1 MLKPGDQLS
10 EQVVIRGTQYK
21 VGFVVITKVFSD
33 DVLEVGDIL
42 KIVVRNNV
50 VMFLVLLSEA
60 TRNKLGFF
68 DSVPSG
74 TVTLASY
81 KTLGDY
87 KPIIKRADNACFPFV
102 LHHHV
107 VTPLVDDGE

>member
-1 MLKPGDQLS
+1 MLKSADQLS
-10 EQVVIRGTQYK
+10 DQVVIRGTLYK
-21 VGFVVITKVFSD
+21 VGFVVITKVFSE

-42 KIVVRNNV
+42 KIVVRKNT

-60 TRNKLGFF
+60 ARNKLGFF
-68 DSVPSG
+68 ESVPSG

-81 KTLGDY
+81 ESLGDY
-87 KPIIKRADNACFPFV
+87 KPIFKRADNACFPFV

-107 VTPLVDDGE
+107 VPPLLDDGE